1 MRRVA
6 PLLVLAG
13 CFSPSFHNGDTPC
26 QKSSQ
31 CPPHFHCAINSTCW
45 QDGENPDLAATV
57 EDLGTADLAGADLAG
72 ADLAGADLSAAI
84 DLAPG
89 PDLLNADFSQP
100 DLQLTCTVPGTLTG
114 ALISDFEGN
123 VKVLDSPAGFWFPNT
138 DGTGVVSP
146 SPAVIFT
153 PLPSPRGSSHDGVHT
168 TGTGF
173 TSYGGGVG
181 MVFFPDNFV
190 AFPADASAY
199 SGISFWA
206 MGTSATGQV
215 ELGLPTTATRSNCPY
230 CTACNDDF
238 HYNFTLTPGWTQYTV
253 HWADLVQ
260 SGFGV
265 PSATF
270 DPARILYIDF
280 QATSHWD
287 FWIDD
292 LAFVP

>member
-1 MRRVA
+1 MRFA
-6 PLLVLAG
+6 FLLLLAG

-31 CPPHFHCAINSTCW
+31 CPPQFHCASNFTCW
-45 QDGENPDLAATV
+45 HDGEDPDQDLAATV
-57 EDLGTADLAGADLAG
+57 EDLGMGGDLAGDDLAG
-72 ADLAGADLSAAI
+72 EDLAGDDLAVSPDLRNADLSH
-84 DLAPG
+84 
-89 PDLLNADFSQP
+89 P
-100 DLQLTCTVPGTLTG
+100 DLQLTCTIPGTLSG

-138 DGTGVVSP
+138 DGTGTVSP

-153 PLPSPRGSSHDGVHT
+153 PLPSPRAGSTYGVHT

-173 TSYGGGVG
+173 TSYGGGIG

-190 AFPADASAY
+190 AWPADASGY

-215 ELGLPTTATRSNCPY
+215 EVGIPTTATRSSCPY
-230 CTACNDDF
+230 CTMCNDDF
-238 HYNFTLTPGWTQYTV
+238 HYNITLTANWTQYTV
-253 HWADLVQ
+253 HWTDLVQ
-260 SGFGV
+260 SGFGI

-270 DPARILYIDF
+270 DPARILYLGF
-280 QATSHWD
+280 TTTSHWD

-292 LAFVP
+292 LTFVP